1 MSDKI
6 TLQKIFDL
14 AWDHFIV
21 GDGMPAWSEETRRCQ
36 YLTDDGRKCAVGL
49 ALPDGHSSQ
58 DAHKGFMDLCQ
69 EYPEL
74 FAESVHSELN
84 YLDEFQRHLHDQ
96 LIEGGEWRYSKEDRR
111 QGYLKV
117 ARDFGLTVPGEGNV

>member
-1 MSDKI
+1 MSEKI
-6 TLQKIFDL
+6 TLQRIFDL
-14 AWDHFIV
+14 AWEHFIV
-21 GDGMPAWSEETRRCQ
+21 GDGEPAWNREKHRCQ

-58 DAHKGFMDLCQ
+58 DAHMGFQSLYL

-74 FAESVHSELN
+74 FDESVHVARY

-111 QGYLKV
+111 QGYLQV
-117 ARDFGLTVPGEGNV
+117 ARDFGLNVPGDQQ